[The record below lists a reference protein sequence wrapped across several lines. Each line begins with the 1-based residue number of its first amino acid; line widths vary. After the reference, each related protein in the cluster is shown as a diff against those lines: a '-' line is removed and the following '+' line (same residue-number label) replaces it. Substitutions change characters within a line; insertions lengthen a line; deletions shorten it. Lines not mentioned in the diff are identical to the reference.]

1 MDVVATMD
9 RVVDETSKI
18 VNGITPDQLGNPTPC
33 TEWSVRDIVNHI
45 TGGATMFTEC
55 VEDGNVPDER
65 LGQLMGGDNLG
76 DDFKGAWD
84 QAARRAKKTFREP
97 GAMEKV
103 VKLPFGQ
110 MPAEMALNIAIF
122 DVATH
127 ACDLARATG
136 QKVEDE
142 ELLETALTVG
152 TQLISDDFRNGVMF
166 GAEVQSPEGAPISDR
181 LLAFAGRQVS

>member
-1 MDVVATMD
+1 MDVVTTMD

-18 VNGITPDQLGNPTPC
+18 VNGITPDQLGNATPC

-45 TGGATMFTEC
+45 TGGATMFAEC
-55 VEDGNVPDER
+55 VADGNVPDER

-84 QAARRAKKTFREP
+84 QAAKRAKKTFREP

-103 VKLPFGQ
+103 VKLPFGE
-110 MPAEMALNIAIF
+110 MPAEIALNIAIF

-136 QKVEDE
+136 QNVEDE

-152 TQLISDDFRNGVMF
+152 KQLISDDFRNGVMF
-166 GAEVQSPEGAPISDR
+166 GAEVQSPADAPVSDR